1 MYNLT
6 NLQCKMQ
13 GFKDMEGEKVWGGK
27 REKQYETALVNFSSL
42 PVSPIN

>member
-13 GFKDMEGEKVWGGK
+13 GFQDTEEEKRGK
-27 REKQYETALVNFSSL
+27 NQWKA
-42 PVSPIN
+42 VSNKSNEFL